1 MICPA
6 CKRQVSRKASFCG
19 VCGRPLGDGADQRSL
34 ELVLPDGSRVQ
45 LAGVMTIGRAADNT
59 VRLDHQSV
67 SRRHAR
73 IIAGGGIPLVED
85 VGSSYGT
92 LLDGRAITAPAAL
105 ADGSRLTLGDV
116 ELRLE
121 RPRAEQEAG
130 RTLIVPAGGTVM
142 VPAAGAATVNAPR
155 TQFGFRPRARSGY
168 ALKRLEDEGDRR
180 RHVLRNDHTGEV
192 LRMGDD
198 EAALFEMLDGSMALP
213 DLMAAAENR
222 FGLAGIARLTRLLS
236 ELGERGFLAD
246 VEGREKTTGAGSLFA
261 RLSRSREK
269 IFPNAGSFFEG
280 VYMRGGFLL
289 FTPAGLLTLAAI
301 GVAGIAAFVGL
312 IVGRYGTPFVVAS
325 KVGLGGLAF
334 LIARFLVVALHE
346 LSHGLTMASFGR
358 KPSHAGIKLIFLFP
372 FAFVDT
378 SDSWFEPKRRRL
390 AISGAG
396 PASDFLV
403 GGVFALLA
411 LVLAPGTLRDIFF
424 QAAFAAYVGAFFNLN
439 PLLDRDGYHM
449 LVDWL
454 RQPGLRP
461 RAREHIMRK
470 LAGKPVRSDAPRSL
484 TIYGALTLAWLVAAI
499 GFVVIMTILFYH
511 RMVAI
516 APEEVVWT
524 VLGAFYL
531 LLFVPV
537 ALVFGR
543 PAWERI
549 RARRRAVPHA
559 A

>member
-19 VCGRPLGDGADQRSL
+19 VCGRPLRDGADQGSL

-45 LAGVMTIGRAADNT
+45 LAGVMTVGRGEDNT
-59 VRLDHQSV
+59 VRLDHRSV

-85 VGSSYGT
+85 AGSSYGT
-92 LLDGRAITAPAAL
+92 ILDGRAITAPAAL
-105 ADGSRLTLGDV
+105 SDGSSLVLGDV
-116 ELRLE
+116 ELRVE
-121 RPRAEQEAG
+121 RPRSGEEAG

-142 VPAAGAATVNAPR
+142 VSAAGAAAVDAPH
-155 TQFGFRPRARSGY
+155 TGFGFRPRARSGY
-168 ALKRLEDEGDRR
+168 SLKRLEDEGDSR
-180 RHVLRNDHTGEV
+180 RHVLRNEHTGEV

-198 EAALFEMLDGSMALP
+198 EAALFEMLDGTMALP

-222 FGLAGIARLTRLLS
+222 FGLAGMARLTRLLS

-246 VEGREKTTGAGSLFA
+246 VEARQKAPGRGSLIA
-261 RLSRSREK
+261 RLSRSRQK
-269 IFPNAGSFFEG
+269 VFPGAGRVFERI
-280 VYMRGGFLL
+280 YMRGGFLF
-289 FTPAGLLTLAAI
+289 FTPAGLLTLTAI
-301 GVAGIAAFVGL
+301 GLAGIAAFVGM

-334 LIARFLVVALHE
+334 LLGRFVVVAVHE
-346 LSHGLTMASFGR
+346 MAHGLTMASFGR
-358 KPSHAGIKLIFLFP
+358 KPSHAGVKLIFLFP

-396 PASDFLV
+396 PASDVLV
-403 GGVFALLA
+403 GGLFALLA
-411 LVLAPGTLRDIFF
+411 FLLPPGTLRDIFF
-424 QAAFAAYVGAFFNLN
+424 QVAFAAYVGAFFNLN

-454 RQPGLRP
+454 HQPGLRP

-470 LAGKPVRSDAPRSL
+470 LAGKPVRADAPRSL
-484 TIYGALTLAWLVAAI
+484 TIYGALTLAWLVAAAS
-499 GFVVIMTILFYH
+499 FVVIMTLFFYD

-516 APEEVVWT
+516 APKEVVWT

-537 ALVFGR
+537 MLVFGR

-549 RARRRAVPHA
+549 RTRRKAVAHA